1 MAEPLHTIPYGRDE
15 LSGSITGWGPE
26 ETEMGE
32 GDVDLGCRHNFWGL
46 MVSDAVVV

>member
-1 MAEPLHTIPYGRDE
+1 MAGPLHTIPYGRDE

-32 GDVDLGCRHNFWGL
+32 GRHYLWGL
-46 MVSDAVVV
+46 MVSRLRARYVAVV